1 MRFTLP
7 QLGQADTGKRL
18 QTLITMSSTAIATLP
33 STSMPIL
40 GAKGRQLGTRYF
52 VGTAC
57 AKTLKATGK
66 TLGLKGSALKDY
78 VNAALTDESAARAA
92 TVAAT
97 VSALA
102 SKGFVADTVDV
113 RKNSAQIKFIKTE
126 EVAKPI
132 SLAQQLVNRGKF
144 DTLAQAEA
152 FLA

>member
-1 MRFTLP
+1 
-7 QLGQADTGKRL
+7 
-18 QTLITMSSTAIATLP
+18 MSTTNAVATLP
-33 STSMPIL
+33 SNSAPIR

-57 AKTLKATGK
+57 AKTLKETGK

-78 VNAALTDESAARAA
+78 VNAALSDEAAARAA

-97 VSALA
+97 VSALS

-113 RKNSAQIKFIKTE
+113 RKNSAQIKFIKAD
-126 EVAKPI
+126 EVSKPV

-144 DTLAQAEA
+144 LTLAEAEA